1 MGFFITV
8 LTDGPLASFETIV
21 VYVVTL
27 LASKASNKLLEEGGR
42 KGIVL
47 EGQVGDRSWY

>member
-1 MGFFITV
+1 MGFFIIV

-27 LASKASNKLLEEGGR
+27 LVSKVSHKLLEEGGR
-42 KGIVL
+42 KEVVL
-47 EGQVGDRSWY
+47 EGQAGDRSR